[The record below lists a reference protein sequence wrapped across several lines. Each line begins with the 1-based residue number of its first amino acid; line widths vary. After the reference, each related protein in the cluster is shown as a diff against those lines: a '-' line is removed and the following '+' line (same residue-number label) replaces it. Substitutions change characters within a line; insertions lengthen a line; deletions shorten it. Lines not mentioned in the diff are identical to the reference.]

1 MNWKKN
7 YQNFDKNKEKKFYF
21 IVGSKFCQKKVRMS
35 KDYVKE
41 ELVMEMLEN
50 GGYDNKKLNENVD
63 KLIRH
68 EL

>member
-1 MNWKKN
+1 
-7 YQNFDKNKEKKFYF
+7 
-21 IVGSKFCQKKVRMS
+21 MS
-35 KDYVKE
+35 KDYIKE

>member
-1 MNWKKN
+1 
-7 YQNFDKNKEKKFYF
+7 
-21 IVGSKFCQKKVRMS
+21 MS

-68 EL
+68 EF